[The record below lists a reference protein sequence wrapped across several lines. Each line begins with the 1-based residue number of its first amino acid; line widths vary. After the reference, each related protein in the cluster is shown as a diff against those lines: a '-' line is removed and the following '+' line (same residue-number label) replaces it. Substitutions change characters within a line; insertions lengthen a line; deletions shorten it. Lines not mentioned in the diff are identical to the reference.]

1 MNFYNPQLFLYI
13 GVVRNS
19 NQERT
24 KKGSNNLSNFSTWMI
39 AIFMIMFWIFR
50 AIVALCTQYSID
62 FLGLEAYNF
71 NLEVIIAFAT
81 VICIVLV
88 VKRIM
93 AGSLIYLVMYGAYF
107 GEHLVANLITL
118 LQGNTALTV
127 DASMNL
133 ISDLIAI
140 VLALFSVVDM
150 LVDKGRKVNPIDKK
164 TDWYFKNEKYDEE
177 LKGRDQREDKNE
189 YKFY

>member
-24 KKGSNNLSNFSTWMI
+24 KKGSNNMSNFSTWMI

-177 LKGRDQREDKNE
+177 LKGKDQREDKNE